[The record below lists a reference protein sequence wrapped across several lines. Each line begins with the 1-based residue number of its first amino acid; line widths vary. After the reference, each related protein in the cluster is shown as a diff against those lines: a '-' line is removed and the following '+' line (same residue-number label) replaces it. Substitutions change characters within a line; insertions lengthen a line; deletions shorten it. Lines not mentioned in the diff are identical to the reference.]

1 MTPADAEP
9 LVVRRVLRA
18 PRERVFAAWLDPVLM
33 ARWMCPG
40 DTRHATVELDPRVGG
55 KFRVVMH
62 HGRGEAEHWGEYLA
76 IEPPSRLSFT
86 WISASTERR
95 PTVVTVE
102 LFERGVETELVLNRF
117 LTGMPGKFE
126 AAKGNPKMCAV
137 LIGCDGASG
146 RAKSIQ
152 QVILGE

>member
-86 WISASTERR
+86 WISVSTERR

-102 LFERGVETELVLNRF
+102 LFERGVETELVLTHRRLPPDQVEGHRQGWTDIVAKLEQV
-117 LTGMPGKFE
+117 LTVP
-126 AAKGNPKMCAV
+126 
-137 LIGCDGASG
+137 
-146 RAKSIQ
+146 
-152 QVILGE
+152 

>member
-1 MTPADAEP
+1 MARADAEP
-9 LVVRRVLRA
+9 LVVRRVLRVA
-18 PRERVFAAWLDPVLM
+18 RERVFAAWLDPGLM

-40 DTRHATVELDPRVGG
+40 DMRSATVELDPRVGG

-86 WISASTERR
+86 WISAYTERR

-102 LFERGVETELVLNRF
+102 LFERGADTELVLMHRP
-117 LTGMPGKFE
+117 LPPDQVGAHREGWTDIV
-126 AAKGNPKMCAV
+126 AKLEAV
-137 LIGCDGASG
+137 LTSPAVD
-146 RAKSIQ
+146 
-152 QVILGE
+152 